1 MKSVKSLIVIAIVS
15 LFLNACKK
23 DVDPRCHFTEEQKKQ
38 ALYYTYNV
46 GNTLRFSKNKID
58 TLVLIVN
65 QKQLREYIPPS
76 GTRAPLNEELN
87 ILLNHGKIF
96 AQVNADNNYKYY
108 VNINFFEI
116 SGSRNISDTILKE
129 LEIDNITYNNV
140 YIYYNTAIPSD
151 KIYANEKYGII
162 KAQNDSIIY
171 TLIP

>member
-1 MKSVKSLIVIAIVS
+1 MKNIKFLIVIAVVS
-15 LFLNACKK
+15 LFFNACKK
-23 DVDPRCHFTEEQKKQ
+23 DVDPKYHFTEEQKKQ
-38 ALYYTYNV
+38 ALYYSYKT
-46 GNTLRFSKNKID
+46 GDTLCLLKNEID

-87 ILLNHGKIF
+87 ILLNHGNIF
-96 AQVNADNNYKYY
+96 AQVKADNNYF

-116 SGSRNISDTILKE
+116 SGSRNISDTILKK
-129 LEIDNITYNNV
+129 LEIDSVTYSNV
-140 YIYYNTAIPSD
+140 YVYYNAAIPSD

-162 KAQNDSIIY
+162 KAENDTVSY